1 MYSLPDDKMIK
12 NDVWNG
18 TIPDT
23 NNWLVKEYVGG
34 FKLLVSCIVG
44 GKLFI

>member
-1 MYSLPDDKMIK
+1 MYSLLDEKMIK
-12 NDVWNG
+12 KGMWNG

-23 NNWLVKEYVGG
+23 NNRLVKEYVGG
-34 FKLLVSCIVG
+34 VKILVRGIVG

>member
-1 MYSLPDDKMIK
+1 MYSLLDEKMIK
-12 NDVWNG
+12 KGIWNG

-34 FKLLVSCIVG
+34 VKLLVRGIVG

>member
-12 NDVWNG
+12 NDVWNR

-23 NNWLVKEYVGG
+23 NNWLVKDYVGG
-34 FKLLVSCIVG
+34 VKILVRVVVG
-44 GKLFI
+44 GYFPV